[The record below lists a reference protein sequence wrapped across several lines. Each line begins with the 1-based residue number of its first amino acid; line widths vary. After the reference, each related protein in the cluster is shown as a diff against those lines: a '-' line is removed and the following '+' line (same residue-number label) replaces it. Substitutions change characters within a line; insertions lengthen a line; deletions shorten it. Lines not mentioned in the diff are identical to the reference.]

1 MSINNSEVETQQVVT
16 VNWAER
22 WSVYYRLQELQ
33 IPCKCSTNQP
43 LQVQLDS
50 TKTAIQLWSVARQF
64 NGSRQE
70 LVDWLE
76 CCWQLKSARREEY
89 N

>member
-1 MSINNSEVETQQVVT
+1 MNINNSEGETQQVVT
-16 VNWAER
+16 VNRAEK
-22 WSVYYRLQELQ
+22 WSIYYRLQELQ
-33 IPCKCSTNQP
+33 IPCQCSTDRP

-64 NGSRQE
+64 SASRQE
-70 LVDWLE
+70 LVDWLN
-76 CCWQLKSARREEY
+76 CCWQLKSDRREEY

>member
-1 MSINNSEVETQQVVT
+1 MSINNSEVDTQQIVT

-22 WSVYYRLQELQ
+22 WLVYYRLRELQ
-33 IPCKCSTNQP
+33 IPCQCSTDKP
-43 LQVQLDS
+43 LQVQLDN

-64 NGSRQE
+64 SASRQE
-70 LVDWLE
+70 LVDWLN
-76 CCWQLKSARREEY
+76 CCWQIKSDRPKEC

>member
-1 MSINNSEVETQQVVT
+1 MSINNSEVETQQIVI
-16 VNWAER
+16 VNSAEK
-22 WSVYYRLQELQ
+22 WFIYYRLQELGISCQ
-33 IPCKCSTNQP
+33 CSTNRP

-64 NGSRQE
+64 SASRQE

-76 CCWQLKSARREEY
+76 CCWQLKSDRREEC

>member
-1 MSINNSEVETQQVVT
+1 MNINNSEAEIQQVVT

-33 IPCKCSTNQP
+33 IPCKCSTNRP
-43 LQVQLDS
+43 LQVQLDN
-50 TKTAIQLWSVARQF
+50 TKTAIQLWSVAKQF
-64 NGSRQE
+64 SASRHE
-70 LVDWLE
+70 LVGWLK
-76 CCWQLKSARREEY
+76 CCWQIKSDRREEC